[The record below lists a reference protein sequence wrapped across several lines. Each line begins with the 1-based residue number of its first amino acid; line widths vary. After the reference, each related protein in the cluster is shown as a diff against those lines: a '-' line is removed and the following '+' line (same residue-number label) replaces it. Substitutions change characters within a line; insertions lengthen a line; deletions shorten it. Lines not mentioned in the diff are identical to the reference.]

1 MLLSKSSLDLT
12 LVDECPEDV
21 RFAQLLSI
29 QVMGEDIST
38 FWSIY
43 LPAAFGLAFWE
54 DFWSD
59 PSKKRFFARVF
70 ATKKLSKDQCFGSG
84 WIRNFCLDPDP
95 EL

>member
-29 QVMGEDIST
+29 QVMGQIIST
-38 FWSIY
+38 SCSIY

-54 DFWSD
+54 DF
-59 PSKKRFFARVF
+59 
-70 ATKKLSKDQCFGSG
+70 
-84 WIRNFCLDPDP
+84 
-95 EL
+95 